1 VILAV
6 PLRRLPDLPLEQLA
20 QHVVVDAM
28 NYWPPIN
35 GILPTYENTDQP
47 SSVPSATPFPLRC
60 GW

>member
-1 VILAV
+1 MILAV

-20 QHVVVDAM
+20 QHGVVDAM

-35 GILPTYENTDQP
+35 GILPAYENTDQP